1 MLLTEVHGV
10 ALVAVH
16 EVDHGCSVDRRST
29 LEKSAKIGLVGLGS
43 KKCVLVKGSGNG

>member
-16 EVDHGCSVDRRST
+16 EVDQGCSVDRCSIP
-29 LEKSAKIGLVGLGS
+29 EESAKIGLVGLGS
-43 KKCVLVKGSGNG
+43 KKCVFVKGSGNG